1 MDIDKHADEILALFD
16 SKSTYKMTKTLV
28 LIILFSLCNLNCKY
42 TYSLETRNND
52 MSVNNILP
60 ALKERNDLGFDNKT
74 RDLHSIVKD
83 SLKFDYIFPNTDVS
97 CGYVIRYFFHTNI
110 HLGKESNKLISMNGS
125 IFNFENID
133 INEEREYII
142 SLTKSV
148 LMVVGDMYFGSSE
161 LQEFLNIYPDVVI

>member
-1 MDIDKHADEILALFD
+1 
-16 SKSTYKMTKTLV
+16 MTKNLL
-28 LIILFSLCNLNCKY
+28 LIILSLLCNLNCKY
-42 TYSLETRNND
+42 IYSSKTENTD
-52 MSVNNILP
+52 MSVSNILM

-74 RDLHSIVKD
+74 RDLYTIVED

-133 INEEREYII
+133 SVKEKEYII
-142 SLTKSV
+142 SLTKIV
-148 LMVVGDMYFGSSE
+148 LETVGDMYFGSSE
-161 LQEFLNIYPDVVI
+161 LQEVLNIYPDVVIAY

>member
-1 MDIDKHADEILALFD
+1 
-16 SKSTYKMTKTLV
+16 MTNNIV

-42 TYSLETRNND
+42 IYSSETRNKD

-148 LMVVGDMYFGSSE
+148 LITVGDMYFGSSE

>member
-1 MDIDKHADEILALFD
+1 
-16 SKSTYKMTKTLV
+16 
-28 LIILFSLCNLNCKY
+28 
-42 TYSLETRNND
+42 
-52 MSVNNILP
+52 MSVSNILM

-74 RDLHSIVKD
+74 RDLYTIVED

-133 INEEREYII
+133 SMEEREYII

-148 LMVVGDMYFGSSE
+148 LVTVGDMYFGSSE
-161 LQEFLNIYPDVVI
+161 LQEFLNIYPDVVIAY

>member
-1 MDIDKHADEILALFD
+1 MPKNLL
-16 SKSTYKMTKTLV
+16 

-42 TYSLETRNND
+42 THSLKAESTD
-52 MSVNNILP
+52 MSVSNILT
-60 ALKERNDLGFDNKT
+60 ALKERNDLAFENRT
-74 RDLHSIVKD
+74 RDLHSIVGD

-133 INEEREYII
+133 SMEEREYII

-148 LMVVGDMYFGSSE
+148 LITIGDMYFGSSE
-161 LQEFLNIYPDVVI
+161 LQEFLNIYPDVVISN

>member
-1 MDIDKHADEILALFD
+1 
-16 SKSTYKMTKTLV
+16 MTKNLL
-28 LIILFSLCNLNCKY
+28 LIILSLLCNLNCKY
-42 TYSLETRNND
+42 IYSSKTENTD
-52 MSVNNILP
+52 MSVSNILM

-74 RDLHSIVKD
+74 RDLYTIIED

-133 INEEREYII
+133 SMEEREYII

-148 LMVVGDMYFGSSE
+148 LITVGDMYFGSSE

>member
-1 MDIDKHADEILALFD
+1 MIKNLL
-16 SKSTYKMTKTLV
+16 
-28 LIILFSLCNLNCKY
+28 LIILISLGNLNCKY
-42 TYSLETRNND
+42 IYSSKTENTD
-52 MSVNNILP
+52 MSVSNILT
-60 ALKERNDLGFDNKT
+60 ALKERNDLSFDNKT
-74 RDLHSIVKD
+74 RDLYTIVEN

-133 INEEREYII
+133 SMEEREYII

-148 LMVVGDMYFGSSE
+148 LETVGDMYFGSSE

>member
-1 MDIDKHADEILALFD
+1 MFIIFIVWDKSSL
-16 SKSTYKMTKTLV
+16 TLITV
-28 LIILFSLCNLNCKY
+28 
-42 TYSLETRNND
+42 
-52 MSVNNILP
+52 
-60 ALKERNDLGFDNKT
+60 
-74 RDLHSIVKD
+74 SIGYQCIMIFFFFFTARRTNTH
-83 SLKFDYIFPNTDVS
+83 LKFDYIFPNTDVS

-133 INEEREYII
+133 IIEEREYII

-161 LQEFLNIYPDVVI
+161 LQEFLNIYPGVVI

>member
-1 MDIDKHADEILALFD
+1 
-16 SKSTYKMTKTLV
+16 MTNNLV
-28 LIILFSLCNLNCKY
+28 LIILFSLCNLNCEY
-42 TYSLETRNND
+42 IYSSETRNND
-52 MSVNNILP
+52 MSVNDILP

-148 LMVVGDMYFGSSE
+148 LMLVGDMYFGSSE

>member
-1 MDIDKHADEILALFD
+1 
-16 SKSTYKMTKTLV
+16 MTKNLL
-28 LIILFSLCNLNCKY
+28 LIILSLLCNLNCKY
-42 TYSLETRNND
+42 IYSSKTENTD
-52 MSVNNILP
+52 MSVSNILM

-74 RDLHSIVKD
+74 RDLYTIVED

-133 INEEREYII
+133 SMEEREYII

-148 LMVVGDMYFGSSE
+148 LVTVGDMYFGSSE
-161 LQEFLNIYPDVVI
+161 LQEFLNVYPDVVIAY

>member
-1 MDIDKHADEILALFD
+1 M
-16 SKSTYKMTKTLV
+16 
-28 LIILFSLCNLNCKY
+28 NCKY
-42 TYSLETRNND
+42 TYSSQTRSTNV
-52 MSVNNILP
+52 SVDNILP
-60 ALKERNDLGFDNKT
+60 ALKERNDLVFDNKT
-74 RDLHSIVKD
+74 RDLHSIVRD

-110 HLGKESNKLISMNGS
+110 HLSKESNKLISMNGS

-133 INEEREYII
+133 IMEEREYII

>member
-1 MDIDKHADEILALFD
+1 
-16 SKSTYKMTKTLV
+16 MTKNLL
-28 LIILFSLCNLNCKY
+28 LIILSLLCNLNCKY
-42 TYSLETRNND
+42 IYSSKTENTD
-52 MSVNNILP
+52 MSVSNILM

-74 RDLHSIVKD
+74 RDLYTIVED

-133 INEEREYII
+133 SMEEREYII

-148 LMVVGDMYFGSSE
+148 LVTVGDMYFGSSE
-161 LQEFLNIYPDVVI
+161 LQEFLNIYPDVVIAY

>member
-1 MDIDKHADEILALFD
+1 
-16 SKSTYKMTKTLV
+16 
-28 LIILFSLCNLNCKY
+28 
-42 TYSLETRNND
+42 

-60 ALKERNDLGFDNKT
+60 ALKERNDLGFGNKT

-148 LMVVGDMYFGSSE
+148 LITVGDMYFGSSE

>member
-1 MDIDKHADEILALFD
+1 
-16 SKSTYKMTKTLV
+16 MTNNLV
-28 LIILFSLCNLNCKY
+28 LIILFSLCNLNCNY
-42 TYSLETRNND
+42 VYSSETRNND

-110 HLGKESNKLISMNGS
+110 H
-125 IFNFENID
+125 
-133 INEEREYII
+133 
-142 SLTKSV
+142 
-148 LMVVGDMYFGSSE
+148 
-161 LQEFLNIYPDVVI
+161 

>member
-1 MDIDKHADEILALFD
+1 MIKNLL
-16 SKSTYKMTKTLV
+16 
-28 LIILFSLCNLNCKY
+28 LIILISLGNLNCKY
-42 TYSLETRNND
+42 IYSSKTENTD
-52 MSVNNILP
+52 MSVSNILT
-60 ALKERNDLGFDNKT
+60 ALKERNDLSFDNKT
-74 RDLHSIVKD
+74 RDLYTIVEN

-133 INEEREYII
+133 SMEEREYII

-148 LMVVGDMYFGSSE
+148 LATIGNMYFGSSE
-161 LQEFLNIYPDVVI
+161 LQEFLNIYPDVVMGY

>member
-1 MDIDKHADEILALFD
+1 
-16 SKSTYKMTKTLV
+16 MTKSLL

-42 TYSLETRNND
+42 IYSSQTRNTNV
-52 MSVNNILP
+52 SVDNILP

-74 RDLHSIVKD
+74 RDLHSMVRD
-83 SLKFDYIFPNTDVS
+83 SLKFNYIFPNTDVS

-110 HLGKESNKLISMNGS
+110 YLGKESNKLVSMNGS

-133 INEEREYII
+133 IIEEREYII
-142 SLTKSV
+142 RLTKIV
-148 LMVVGDMYFGSSE
+148 LSAVGDMYFGSSE

>member
-1 MDIDKHADEILALFD
+1 M
-16 SKSTYKMTKTLV
+16 
-28 LIILFSLCNLNCKY
+28 NCKY
-42 TYSLETRNND
+42 TYSSQTRSTNV
-52 MSVNNILP
+52 SVDNILP
-60 ALKERNDLGFDNKT
+60 ALKERNDLVFDNKT
-74 RDLHSIVKD
+74 RDLHSIVRD

-110 HLGKESNKLISMNGS
+110 HLGKESNELISMNGS

-133 INEEREYII
+133 IMEEREYII